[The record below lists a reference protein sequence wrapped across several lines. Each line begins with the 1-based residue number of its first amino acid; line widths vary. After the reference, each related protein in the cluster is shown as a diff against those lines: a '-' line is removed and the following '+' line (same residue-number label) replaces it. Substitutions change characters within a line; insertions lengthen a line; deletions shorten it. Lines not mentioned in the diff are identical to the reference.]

1 MPWSNEERS
10 ALKCETASYFHP
22 QTDRLIHSLL
32 HRSQRDTR
40 GEQEQRL
47 QQLKELQEQVQ
58 KLEDR
63 MRTAANDRRQFEHA
77 LTKNQQDI
85 NENQ

>member
-1 MPWSNEERS
+1 MRQHT
-10 ALKCETASYFHP
+10 LFYP
-22 QTDRLIHSLL
+22 QTDGLTHSLP

-47 QQLKELQEQVQ
+47 QQLKELQEQVH

-63 MRTAANDRRQFEHA
+63 LKTAANDRRQFEHA
-77 LTKNQQDI
+77 LHKNQQDI
-85 NENQ
+85 NDNQ

>member
-1 MPWSNEERS
+1 MRQHTSSIHRQRQ
-10 ALKCETASYFHP
+10 THP
-22 QTDRLIHSLL
+22 FPS

-77 LTKNQQDI
+77 LTKSQQDI